1 LEYLISCIYI
11 ILLLILIFKWKIF
24 SIEGLPRKDI
34 AIAFIIKTLA
44 ALLLIWIY
52 SNYYRER
59 HNADIFKYFDDSLII
74 TSSFLTNP
82 KDFFSMIF
90 GFENHYEQ
98 LHQNYFIN
106 MNHWDSSY
114 TSTILNESRL
124 VIRLNA
130 IIGLISF
137 KIYFIHALFFSFLS
151 LIGFVYII
159 KTLKKISPTE
169 NFRHVFWALILFP
182 SILLFSSGILK
193 EPLIILGLGTCTFSL
208 ISIIE
213 NKKLRTKTILLFLL
227 SLLLILKVKFYVFCC
242 LFSSIFIYVSIKKIN
257 KNPNLILLLN
267 LLVISLIVGLL
278 HFLNSE
284 YDPIVIIS
292 KKQQD
297 FIRLAEFYNAGSLI
311 EISQIQDNLF
321 SFLKAIPSG
330 FVNSTTKPFPWEISS
345 RIHLIPLF
353 ENIIILG
360 LIGYVLSKFK
370 KLKTIFDKN
379 KYAHLYSVV
388 VFIISLYCIIGITTP
403 VFGAL
408 IRYKIPGLIFI
419 IIGLTISVKK
429 TYKS

>member
-1 LEYLISCIYI
+1 MEYLISCIYI

-59 HNADIFKYFDDSLII
+59 HNADIIKYFDDSLII

-193 EPLIILGLGTCTFSL
+193 EPLIT
-208 ISIIE
+208 
-213 NKKLRTKTILLFLL
+213 
-227 SLLLILKVKFYVFCC
+227 
-242 LFSSIFIYVSIKKIN
+242 
-257 KNPNLILLLN
+257 LN
-267 LLVISLIVGLL
+267 
-278 HFLNSE
+278 
-284 YDPIVIIS
+284 
-292 KKQQD
+292 
-297 FIRLAEFYNAGSLI
+297 
-311 EISQIQDNLF
+311 
-321 SFLKAIPSG
+321 
-330 FVNSTTKPFPWEISS
+330 
-345 RIHLIPLF
+345 
-353 ENIIILG
+353 
-360 LIGYVLSKFK
+360 
-370 KLKTIFDKN
+370 
-379 KYAHLYSVV
+379 
-388 VFIISLYCIIGITTP
+388 
-403 VFGAL
+403 
-408 IRYKIPGLIFI
+408 
-419 IIGLTISVKK
+419 
-429 TYKS
+429 